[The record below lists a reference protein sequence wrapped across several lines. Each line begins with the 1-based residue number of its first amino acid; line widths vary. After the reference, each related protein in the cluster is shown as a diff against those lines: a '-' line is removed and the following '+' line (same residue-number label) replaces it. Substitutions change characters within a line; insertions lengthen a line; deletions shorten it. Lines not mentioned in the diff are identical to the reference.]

1 MQSSTKQNDL
11 IEQRSWTPQYHFYK
25 PNHWINDPNGLFF
38 LNGTYHLFFQLNPD
52 DVVWGNMHWG
62 HATSDD
68 LINWQHQ
75 PIALYA
81 EPEGLGYIFSGG
93 AIVDKNNTS
102 GFAKNGE
109 TPIVATFTQQSK
121 DETQVQSIAYSLD
134 EGKSF
139 TVYDQNPVIPN
150 PGLKDFRDPK
160 VTWYEKGQFWIKT
173 VVAGQCIHIYK
184 SNDLKTWHKLSEF
197 GHKIGAHGGV
207 WECPD
212 LFPLICSDTDTER
225 WVLIISIN
233 PGGPNGGSAT
243 QYFIGD
249 FDGEKFVSQD
259 EQIRWLDYGTDCYAG
274 ITWDNTPNIKHSR
287 TYIAWMSNWQYAN
300 NTPDNTWRGAMTLL
314 RTMYL
319 KKAEQSYYLLT
330 PSAVKLPQDTV
341 RLQYCLSKEQPISV
355 PEAYSLECD
364 ISLTQGNIAL
374 VWKNDCNEQFRLEID
389 ADTQSVTAD
398 RTKAGFTDKGF
409 DSVIKMPLSK
419 HECTN
424 LQLEIFV
431 DECSIELF
439 FNNGAHCITAL
450 VFPKQAFSQLHIDQ
464 SSKKES
470 LENLKITKYTK

>member
-25 PNHWINDPNGLFF
+25 PNHWINDPNGLFY

-139 TVYDQNPVIPN
+139 TVYDQNPIIPN

-300 NTPDNTWRGAMTLL
+300 NTPDNTWRGAMTLP